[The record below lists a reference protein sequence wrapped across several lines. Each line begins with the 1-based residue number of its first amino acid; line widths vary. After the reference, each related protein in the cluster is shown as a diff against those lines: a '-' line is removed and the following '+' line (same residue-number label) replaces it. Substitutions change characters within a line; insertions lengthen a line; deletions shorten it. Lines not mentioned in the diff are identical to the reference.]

1 MSCFYIYCFHRTR
14 LAQWSS
20 QLSNVGDDKFIQ
32 EFHQALVQYFHALGG
47 IVPIFTYMN
56 RFYIEAKLGTD
67 LKTELTRVFSSLVAD
82 KHVARLVQLMV
93 SAQSRPFSVPPS
105 TMSTLCK
112 HLYTLNPDYSAIQP
126 ALFAAYLPNVGPRM
140 TEEDL
145 QVNVA
150 ILHNSSNIFNSRL
163 RLILTDYY
171 KSLYEPRVGD
181 VRRIR
186 YQEREIWRMIRDT
199 MSEDELRDLQQDKD
213 SHVDKFWNILVI

>member
-1 MSCFYIYCFHRTR
+1 
-14 LAQWSS
+14 
-20 QLSNVGDDKFIQ
+20 
-32 EFHQALVQYFHALGG
+32 
-47 IVPIFTYMN
+47 
-56 RFYIEAKLGTD
+56 
-67 LKTELTRVFSSLVAD
+67 
-82 KHVARLVQLMV
+82 
-93 SAQSRPFSVPPS
+93 
-105 TMSTLCK
+105 
-112 HLYTLNPDYSAIQP
+112 
-126 ALFAAYLPNVGPRM
+126 M

-150 ILHNSSNIFNSRL
+150 FLHNSSNIFNSRL

>member
-1 MSCFYIYCFHRTR
+1 
-14 LAQWSS
+14 
-20 QLSNVGDDKFIQ
+20 
-32 EFHQALVQYFHALGG
+32 
-47 IVPIFTYMN
+47 
-56 RFYIEAKLGTD
+56 
-67 LKTELTRVFSSLVAD
+67 
-82 KHVARLVQLMV
+82 
-93 SAQSRPFSVPPS
+93 
-105 TMSTLCK
+105 
-112 HLYTLNPDYSAIQP
+112 
-126 ALFAAYLPNVGPRM
+126 M

>member
-1 MSCFYIYCFHRTR
+1 
-14 LAQWSS
+14 
-20 QLSNVGDDKFIQ
+20 
-32 EFHQALVQYFHALGG
+32 
-47 IVPIFTYMN
+47 
-56 RFYIEAKLGTD
+56 
-67 LKTELTRVFSSLVAD
+67 
-82 KHVARLVQLMV
+82 
-93 SAQSRPFSVPPS
+93 
-105 TMSTLCK
+105 
-112 HLYTLNPDYSAIQP
+112 
-126 ALFAAYLPNVGPRM
+126 M

-186 YQEREIWRMIRDT
+186 YQERETWRMIRDT

>member
-1 MSCFYIYCFHRTR
+1 M
-14 LAQWSS
+14 
-20 QLSNVGDDKFIQ
+20 
-32 EFHQALVQYFHALGG
+32 
-47 IVPIFTYMN
+47 
-56 RFYIEAKLGTD
+56 
-67 LKTELTRVFSSLVAD
+67 AD
-82 KHVARLVQLMV
+82 KHVARLVNLMV

-186 YQEREIWRMIRDT
+186 YQERETWRMIRDT

>member
-1 MSCFYIYCFHRTR
+1 
-14 LAQWSS
+14 
-20 QLSNVGDDKFIQ
+20 
-32 EFHQALVQYFHALGG
+32 
-47 IVPIFTYMN
+47 
-56 RFYIEAKLGTD
+56 
-67 LKTELTRVFSSLVAD
+67 
-82 KHVARLVQLMV
+82 
-93 SAQSRPFSVPPS
+93 
-105 TMSTLCK
+105 
-112 HLYTLNPDYSAIQP
+112 
-126 ALFAAYLPNVGPRM
+126 M

-171 KSLYEPRVGD
+171 KSLYELRVGD

-186 YQEREIWRMIRDT
+186 YQERETWRMIRDT